1 MDALES
7 SYAVL
12 QTAASPLKLH
22 TDIKLVH
29 HRGLEPLLQEP

>member
-7 SYAVL
+7 SYVVL
-12 QTAASPLKLH
+12 QTTASPLKLH

-29 HRGLEPLLQEP
+29 RRGLEPLLQSP